1 MLSHKYPKI
10 DFPKPSQ
17 TIKHNG
23 YTIEQWDGIA
33 YTGGPIFHA
42 FRPDSIYT
50 SFASATLQ
58 KVVDWIDKDIIEE

>member
-1 MLSHKYPKI
+1 MKQYPKI

-17 TIKHNG
+17 IIERNG
-23 YTIEQWDGIA
+23 YVIEQWDGIA

-42 FRPDSIYT
+42 FRPNSIET

-58 KVVDWIDKDIIEE
+58 KVFDWIDADITK

>member
-1 MLSHKYPKI
+1 MKQYPKI

-17 TIKHNG
+17 TIERND
-23 YTIEQWDGIA
+23 YIIEQWDAIA

-42 FRPDSIYT
+42 FRPNSIET

-58 KVVDWIDKDIIEE
+58 KVFDWIDADITEE